1 MSNNNLIKI
10 TSTESSDTILEPLL
24 RSLDNKEI
32 QKINLVI
39 KSNKEISTNKLR
51 QVLSPGKTLYG
62 SKLLSIIPA
71 LIVNIND
78 ELDDFLSKDKLIELN
93 KIVSNNNKSQNI
105 FNTFFLK
112 NKLSINDLVNIEQQ
126 YSNLIEL
133 INIATLQKHNELC
146 FTKKAKMQFM
156 MSKLMLLSIYLK
168 ILMGRIKEFN
178 KKKNSYVFY
187 NFNDDV
193 VKELRKLKKM
203 NDNKKNNTNKKNND
217 FDWLIKKLDAA
228 KNFTSKTIYFDNTA
242 SFFSK
247 LEFIAKLSFWA
258 TIYKKVFSPES
269 RTLGD

>member
-112 NKLSINDLVNIEQQ
+112 DKLSINDLVNIEQQ

-203 NDNKKNNTNKKNND
+203 NDNKKNNTKNNN